1 MDNNESWSAHR
12 DRLSKALAELGYP
25 EELGNVIASHIGS
38 PKGIDRMISYLE
50 YVRPDSMELIADEMF
65 AIRSDIDRWRE
76 KKESEHANAAYNEML
91 YCGLEDDEYM

>member
-12 DRLSKALAELGYP
+12 DRLSKAFAELGYP

-50 YVRPDSMELIADEMF
+50 
-65 AIRSDIDRWRE
+65 
-76 KKESEHANAAYNEML
+76 
-91 YCGLEDDEYM
+91 